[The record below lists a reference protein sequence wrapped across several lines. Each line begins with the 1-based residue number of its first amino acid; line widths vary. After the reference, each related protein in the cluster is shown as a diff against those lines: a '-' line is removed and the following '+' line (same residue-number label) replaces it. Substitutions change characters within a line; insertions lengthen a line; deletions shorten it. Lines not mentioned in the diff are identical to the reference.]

1 MFRALLQGLI
11 RHLPSQCAI
20 CHSWPAQPLCAHC
33 VDAFAQPVLRCRTC
47 AVAIIEGSQQ
57 CTTCLSTPP
66 VLDGALAAVDYA
78 YPWSQIVQEL
88 KFHDHTGWVS
98 SMATLMRSTPWVEP
112 ALEAAKVLIPM
123 PLSRERLQERG
134 FNQVQLLAHA
144 LCPEKIDNSVL
155 QRQQHTAALSSMDRK
170 KRLSSIKNAYAVNP
184 ACAHHVKGKKIVL
197 LDDVMTT
204 GASLQAAAKVLRA
217 AGAAHITAL
226 VFARTP

>member
-1 MFRALLQGLI
+1 
-11 RHLPSQCAI
+11 
-20 CHSWPAQPLCAHC
+20 
-33 VDAFAQPVLRCRTC
+33 
-47 AVAIIEGSQQ
+47 
-57 CTTCLSTPP
+57 